1 MELSIKQ
8 KEIINSPY
16 NRVAVRAAAASG
28 KALSNDSL
36 IFTSIGPIKIADAH
50 VGMQI
55 YGDDGKLH
63 TIVGVYPQGL
73 KDNYKVTFSDRTS
86 IICSK
91 DHLWTFQTESLRSK
105 KSKTWITT
113 TLEEIINKYPLFKD
127 SRAKNNFSDKE
138 TKRKNIFIPLTA
150 PINYLPKNLKI
161 EPYTMGA
168 LLGDGSFVNS
178 IFTSEDKDIIQWVNE
193 GLNKINCELIYKDK
207 YDYYINSHHLQ
218 TFSKILKEY
227 NLWNLK
233 SDMKFIPADYK
244 YSCIE
249 DRLNLLRGL
258 IDTDGSCDGSA
269 YDITLKSKQLIL
281 DCKEICES
289 LGLTAVYQEK
299 NATCFNSKNG
309 IVDCGTVYRLRIKT
323 SSQFEKLHR
332 SAKREKQW
340 KPAKIKS
347 FRAITNIEKL
357 DSQSEMTC
365 IKIDSPSEL
374 FVTDNYIVTHNTTL
388 LTEKV
393 RSLLINGITPSTI
406 AVITYTRMAAA
417 NLIERLGVDYKD
429 GIYIGTVH
437 SLAAH
442 FLSKNGKG
450 GMIHQ
455 AAEDEEFDTLF
466 AECKDLNLK
475 GEYNWVLLDEGQD
488 SSTSQLEFIFNML
501 DPPNIFIVYDD
512 RQCIF
517 EEKNQLDKYI
527 KKEQLYVYQMNE
539 NYRNCPSI
547 LKFAKAQLS
556 GSKLTDNSIPMNFI
570 PGQVW
575 RDTYTFDLFKTIPK
589 DDYSN
594 WAILA
599 PTNQDI
605 GFLKKQ
611 LENLG
616 IPYVTFRQSAITKA
630 QLNKLMSENTVK
642 LLTIHSA
649 KGLEWDNVI
658 VYDVNHFMMKAA
670 WYAAALRYVGA
681 TRAKTKLYWL
691 KK

>member
-1 MELSIKQ
+1 MELSTKQ

-28 KALSNDSL
+28 K
-36 IFTSIGPIKIADAH
+36 
-50 VGMQI
+50 
-55 YGDDGKLH
+55 
-63 TIVGVYPQGL
+63 
-73 KDNYKVTFSDRTS
+73 
-86 IICSK
+86 
-91 DHLWTFQTESLRSK
+91 
-105 KSKTWITT
+105 
-113 TLEEIINKYPLFKD
+113 
-127 SRAKNNFSDKE
+127 
-138 TKRKNIFIPLTA
+138 
-150 PINYLPKNLKI
+150 
-161 EPYTMGA
+161 
-168 LLGDGSFVNS
+168 
-178 IFTSEDKDIIQWVNE
+178 
-193 GLNKINCELIYKDK
+193 
-207 YDYYINSHHLQ
+207 
-218 TFSKILKEY
+218 
-227 NLWNLK
+227 
-233 SDMKFIPADYK
+233 
-244 YSCIE
+244 
-249 DRLNLLRGL
+249 
-258 IDTDGSCDGSA
+258 
-269 YDITLKSKQLIL
+269 
-281 DCKEICES
+281 
-289 LGLTAVYQEK
+289 
-299 NATCFNSKNG
+299 
-309 IVDCGTVYRLRIKT
+309 
-323 SSQFEKLHR
+323 
-332 SAKREKQW
+332 
-340 KPAKIKS
+340 
-347 FRAITNIEKL
+347 
-357 DSQSEMTC
+357 
-365 IKIDSPSEL
+365 
-374 FVTDNYIVTHNTTL
+374 TTL

-393 RSLLINGITPSTI
+393 RSLLVSGVIPSTI

-417 NLIERLGVDYKD
+417 NLIERLGSDYKD

-466 AECKDLNLK
+466 AECQNLNLK

-488 SSTSQLEFIFNML
+488 SSTSQLEFIFTML

-556 GSKLTDNSIPMNFI
+556 GSKLTDNSVPMNFI

-616 IPYVTFRQSAITKA
+616 IPYVTFRQSAITKT
-630 QLNKLMSENTVK
+630 QLNKLMNENTVK

-658 VYDVNHFMMKAA
+658 VYDVNHFMLKAA